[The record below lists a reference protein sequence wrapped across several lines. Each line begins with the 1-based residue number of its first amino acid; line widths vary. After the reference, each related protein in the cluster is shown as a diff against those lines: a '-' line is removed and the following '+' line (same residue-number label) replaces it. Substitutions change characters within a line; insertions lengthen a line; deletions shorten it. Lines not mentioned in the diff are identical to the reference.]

1 MANQKISI
9 LMEAV
14 NKFSQPANYM
24 IKSAGQLTEELQE
37 TTKTLSTLGKRE
49 KDIARFKGLTTRLA
63 DTRAEL
69 TKNNQEI
76 DRLKQ
81 TESEATAVVKEHT
94 KALQKAEQ
102 QVLEMAEAHGQE
114 SEQAANAQKQVKAL
128 TKLKKSATIALKKER
143 AEAKK
148 ATQAGKRL
156 ASSYTSQ
163 SKELGG
169 LKNDLGKA
177 GVKLN
182 SLGAQELKLAKQ
194 TAKANKALEQQRTK
208 LSKIHTLKGRIEN
221 RNAQRGELAGQAIGT
236 AAKLAPLVLAGKRAI
251 EYESTF
257 ADVKKVVDFK
267 DDNEASQYRGQMM
280 KLAGSLGVQQQGIAE
295 IVTAAGQSGIEKD
308 QLLQF
313 ASSATKMSVA
323 WDVSAEDAGET
334 LATWRAAMG
343 LTQKN
348 ALDLA
353 DATNY
358 LSNNMNAKAKD
369 IAAVMVRQG
378 STAMGAGFDANETA
392 ALSASLIAG
401 GATEETAATALKNIS
416 GSLTAGYSASS
427 SKRDAMDRLGY
438 DPEQLA
444 SDMQQDAQ
452 GTLIGVLKE
461 LQSVSDDERGAVISE
476 LFGEEIKGAVS
487 KLVTTLN
494 DDKNGLISAFS
505 KVADQADRAGSVNEE
520 YANRANTRSHKLAQL
535 GAKFDRMTIAI
546 GDRLLPVLDLALPPI
561 MAVVDAVASFAE
573 SSPIITSSLLTAA
586 GAIGVLKAGA
596 IAFKAIKLAGGN
608 LRDKHQLSRLNK
620 STDHTSISANRASRN
635 IDALNHKLDR
645 LGLGRRHAGQ
655 GYGDEGNRRGSYRK
669 DRSTKGYAR
678 YTRNGRKRK
687 GLGRL
692 LGLKDVL
699 FGSREQTRLAG
710 TTKLGGFNQS
720 INSLSRY
727 AGQAS
732 ERLGRA
738 NPKRSGFSRLAEV
751 ESRFQQPREAGSYK
765 PKRPRI
771 GKYGRL
777 AGLLGGGAAL
787 ALFSGAA
794 NAGGMDLSNIA
805 MAGADIAGA
814 AGSLTEALPM
824 AGMMKGA
831 GKLFRP
837 LDIALSG
844 AALTSAISEGDN
856 EQIGAT
862 AGDMAGGLGGAAAG
876 AMAGAAIGSVVPII
890 GTAVGGVLGSIVGGL
905 GGGAIGEWAGSKV
918 GSLFN
923 DDEDENQQAKATEPN
938 TLNRLSN
945 WLGEQLPNWMS
956 EDKTAQPIANAS
968 TNGPANQLAQQQ
980 SNTKQASVNFAPV
993 INLTP
998 TGNPSY
1004 DQELS
1009 DQIIQRLKAELTPTL
1024 MGGSAVAMSA
1034 DASLSD
1040 NQNS

>member
-1 MANQKISI
+1 VANQKISI

-76 DRLKQ
+76 DRLKH

-114 SEQAANAQKQVKAL
+114 SEQVANAQKQVKAL
-128 TKLKKSATIALKKER
+128 TKLKKSATTALKKER

-177 GVKLN
+177 GVKLS

-194 TAKANKALEQQRTK
+194 TAKANKALEQQRAK
-208 LSKIHTLKGRIEN
+208 LSKIHTLKGRIDA
-221 RNAQRGELAGQAIGT
+221 RNAQKGELAGQAIGT

-323 WDVSAEDAGET
+323 WDVSAEDAGAT

-343 LTQKN
+343 LTQKH

-378 STAMGAGFDANETA
+378 STAMGAGLTANQTA

-401 GATEETAATALKNIS
+401 GATEETAATALKNIA

-487 KLVTTLN
+487 KLVATLN

-561 MAVVDAVASFAE
+561 MAVVDAVADFAE

-620 STDHTSISANRASRN
+620 STDHTSISANKASRSL
-635 IDALNHKLDR
+635 DALNRKLN
-645 LGLGRRHAGQ
+645 GLGRNAGQ
-655 GYGDEGNRRGSYRK
+655 GYGGRGRYNRRGK
-669 DRSTKGYAR
+669 
-678 YTRNGRKRK
+678 KR
-687 GLGRL
+687 
-692 LGLKDVL
+692 
-699 FGSREQTRLAG
+699 A
-710 TTKLGGFNQS
+710 
-720 INSLSRY
+720 
-727 AGQAS
+727 
-732 ERLGRA
+732 
-738 NPKRSGFSRLAEV
+738 GFSRLAQV
-751 ESRFQQPREAGSYK
+751 ESRFLQPREAGSYK

-787 ALFSGAA
+787 SLFSGAA

-905 GGGAIGEWAGSKV
+905 GGGALGEWTGGKV

-956 EDKTAQPIANAS
+956 EDKTAQPMANAS
-968 TNGPANQLAQQQ
+968 VNGPANQLAQQQ

-998 TGNPSY
+998 SGNPSY

-1024 MGGSAVAMSA
+1024 MGGSAVAMST